1 MQRQMIATRKFP
13 YAGRM
18 LKVDEPFVASERD
31 AVLLEGIGKARPVDG
46 QPKSKRRYKR
56 RDMQAEE

>member
-1 MQRQMIATRKFP
+1 MQMIATRKFT

-18 LKVDEPFVASERD
+18 LKVDETFTASERD
-31 AVLLEGIGKARPVDG
+31 AELLEGFGKARPAEA

-56 RDMQAEE
+56 RDMQAED